1 MSRFR
6 MVWTSL
12 KPKEIF
18 FIKVETLVF
27 ATSGILSVH
36 EQLVT
41 LQRERKLEIT
51 SYVIYVNKSDY

>member
-6 MVWTSL
+6 MPWTGL

-18 FIKVETLVF
+18 FIKVE
-27 ATSGILSVH
+27 TSGILSVH